1 MSPLELGE
9 VTVTRVIEIDRSSFP
24 TLSML
29 PDSTPDAIAR
39 HHHWL
44 RPHFWDDRTGDVG
57 ADARAEVAGPVVPEV
72 RPEPVVVARDHV
84 WRCVREHGQG
94 RERRA
99 VELDDAADGDV
110 AKRERAHANRGITFS
125 PNRRMDL
132 TIRSWGTPP
141 RLNDPMRYVRP
152 RAS

>member
-44 RPHFWDDRTGDVG
+44 RPHFWDDRTGDL
-57 ADARAEVAGPVVPEV
+57 ARASAPTSS
-72 RPEPVVVARDHV
+72 
-84 WRCVREHGQG
+84 
-94 RERRA
+94 RRR
-99 VELDDAADGDV
+99 V
-110 AKRERAHANRGITFS
+110 
-125 PNRRMDL
+125 
-132 TIRSWGTPP
+132 TPC
-141 RLNDPMRYVRP
+141 
-152 RAS
+152 